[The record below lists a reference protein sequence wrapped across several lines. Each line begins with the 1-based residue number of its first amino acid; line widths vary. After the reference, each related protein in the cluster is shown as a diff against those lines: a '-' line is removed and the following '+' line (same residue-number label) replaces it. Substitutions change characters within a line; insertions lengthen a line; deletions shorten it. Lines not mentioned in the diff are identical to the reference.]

1 MSEPTKKGPRRS
13 PLLRERQ
20 RLECLDLYLAGEWQ
34 IDIAKKLRMSQ
45 SQVSRD
51 IKAAHEEWAKRTTY
65 NLDEQK
71 AKRLAEIDR
80 LERQYQQGWQRSCG
94 KTKTT
99 STKSSQGG
107 VGDLAMVAKG
117 DKISLQPAV
126 IVETT
131 TKTEKLIGDSSF
143 LNGIAWCIS
152 ERCKILGTYA
162 ATKQVTATAPAKLLL
177 PAQID
182 AL

>member
-1 MSEPTKKGPRRS
+1 MQ
-13 PLLRERQ
+13 RERQ

-34 IDIAKKLRMSQ
+34 IDIAKKLGMSQ

-51 IKAAHEEWAKRTTY
+51 IKAAHEEWCKRTTY

-80 LERQYQQGWQRSCG
+80 LERQYELAWRRSIGLHKTVTKKEGLPDAILVDEEQERPPQQR
-94 KTKTT
+94 
-99 STKSSQGG
+99 
-107 VGDLAMVAKG
+107 M
-117 DKISLQPAV
+117 
-126 IVETT
+126 IVLEQT
-131 TKTEKLIGDSSF
+131 TKTEKLVGDVNC
-143 LNGIAWCIS
+143 LHGIAWCIS

-162 ATKQVTATAPAKLLL
+162 ATKQITAQVPPKLLA

-182 AL
+182 SL